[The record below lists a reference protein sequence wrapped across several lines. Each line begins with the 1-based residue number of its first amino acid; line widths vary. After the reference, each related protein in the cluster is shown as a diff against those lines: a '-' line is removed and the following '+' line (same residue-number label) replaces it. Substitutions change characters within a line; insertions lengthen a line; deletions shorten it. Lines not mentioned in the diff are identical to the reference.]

1 MMWCPSE
8 PRCYCV
14 PGPRTRYGGAGGAGR
29 PKCQAGLG
37 MGSWR
42 RLRSAHLWI
51 LNYCR
56 ASPTLTS
63 IYANI
68 HISTSLHLLVESATS
83 TFTIYELFY
92 YLNTFI
98 NRQCHNWRA
107 LITTDNQP
115 ETISR
120 TIKHG
125 NWVLGI
131 RQHSPWLLI
140 VMLIL
145 STILPLTTL
154 LTWTL
159 PLPKIAILVNI

>member
-1 MMWCPSE
+1 MWRPSE
-8 PRCYCV
+8 TRCYCV

-42 RLRSAHLWI
+42 RLRSAHLWT
-51 LNYCR
+51 LNYCM

-63 IYANI
+63 IYVNI
-68 HISTSLHLLVESATS
+68 HNTTWLHLLVESTTNILS
-83 TFTIYELFY
+83 QSMNLFRH
-92 YLNTFI
+92 F
-98 NRQCHNWRA
+98 QCHNWRA

-131 RQHSPWLLI
+131 RQQSTFSLI
-140 VMLIL
+140 VDCYVDIVNHL
-145 STILPLTTL
+145 TIDYVHIDIN
-154 LTWTL
+154 
-159 PLPKIAILVNI
+159 IAILVNI